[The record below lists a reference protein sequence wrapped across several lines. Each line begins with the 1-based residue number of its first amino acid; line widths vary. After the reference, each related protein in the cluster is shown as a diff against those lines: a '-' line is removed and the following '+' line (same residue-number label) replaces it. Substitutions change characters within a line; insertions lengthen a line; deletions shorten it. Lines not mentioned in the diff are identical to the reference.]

1 MNICVFCSSSNDLA
15 SIYYDE
21 AQQIG
26 TYIGEKGHTL
36 VYGASNQGMMER
48 MAKATSEANGSIIGI
63 IPEVLKN
70 KGFASKY
77 PSELFV
83 VESLTERKDMMAEYA
98 DVFVALP
105 GSFGTLDEI
114 FEVLGTAQL
123 GYHSKPIIIVNSNDY
138 YSPLIAQI
146 NNAFSGNFA
155 HSSNKNLFLF
165 VNNVQELIQHFEK
178 INF

>member
-1 MNICVFCSSSNDLA
+1 
-15 SIYYDE
+15 
-21 AQQIG
+21 
-26 TYIGEKGHTL
+26 
-36 VYGASNQGMMER
+36 
-48 MAKATSEANGSIIGI
+48 
-63 IPEVLKN
+63 
-70 KGFASKY
+70 
-77 PSELFV
+77 
-83 VESLTERKDMMAEYA
+83 MMAEYA